1 MSRTQRTRRDRGGA
15 EHTGSARPRPS
26 RHLSRTRSVGTKV
39 TDDEYTAIAS
49 AAGTQRISEWLRRVA
64 LTTAAAEPAERVLL
78 GELLAL
84 RAILL
89 TLHFSVAAGEQRLTR
104 EAMQRLI
111 DRADHDKDLRAQMR
125 LAAPASGGRS

>member
-1 MSRTQRTRRDRGGA
+1 M
-15 EHTGSARPRPS
+15 
-26 RHLSRTRSVGTKV
+26 

-64 LTTAAAEPAERVLL
+64 LTTAAAEPADRVLL

-89 TLHFSVAAGEQRLTR
+89 TLHFSVAAGERLTR

>member
-1 MSRTQRTRRDRGGA
+1 MSKTQRSRRDHGGA
-15 EHTGSARPRPS
+15 GQPALARPRPS

-39 TDDEYTAIAS
+39 TDDEYEVIAS

-64 LTTAAAEPAERVLL
+64 LTTAAAEPADRVLL

-89 TLHFSVAAGEQRLTR
+89 TLHFSVAAGERLTR

-125 LAAPASGGRS
+125 LAAPSSGGRS

>member
-1 MSRTQRTRRDRGGA
+1 MSRAQRTRSDHRGPEQAGP
-15 EHTGSARPRPS
+15 ARRRPS

-39 TDDEYTAIAS
+39 TDDEYMVIAN

-64 LTTAAAEPAERVLL
+64 LTAAAAEPADRVLL

-89 TLHFSVAAGEQRLTR
+89 TLHFSWVSGERVTR

-111 DRADHDKDLRAQMR
+111 DRADQDKDLRAQMR
-125 LAAPASGGRS
+125 LAAPSAGERS